1 MSLPPDTRSAPAPAV
16 RTLRFSHV
24 AIIGK
29 YQAPGSR
36 DVVDEVAHFLH
47 DEGCDVSLE
56 RETALNTGLLFD
68 RVAEGS
74 DRMAWGLSPAFDITP
89 NVVGLPSPIAD
100 GPHLSLATGTD
111 GRSGTSMARLADA
124 AQWMG
129 LERDDA
135 IQWLMNTA
143 RQVAG
148 QWAPMLR
155 AAAGP
160 VIEDATRLERLVGDV
175 RPSFAYA
182 EWLAQ
187 AS

>member
-1 MSLPPDTRSAPAPAV
+1 MSAGSAEA
-16 RTLRFSHV
+16 
-24 AIIGK
+24 
-29 YQAPGSR
+29 
-36 DVVDEVAHFLH
+36 DVKELWKRMCFNALVGNTDDH
-47 DEGCDVSLE
+47 
-56 RETALNTGLLFD
+56 ALNTGMLFD

-89 NVVGLPSPIAD
+89 NMVGLPPHIED
-100 GPHLSLATGTD
+100 GPLVSLATGTD
-111 GRSGTSMARLADA
+111 GRSGTSVARLADA

-155 AAAGP
+155 AAA
-160 VIEDATRLERLVGDV
+160 
-175 RPSFAYA
+175 RPMGMARNTA
-182 EWLAQ
+182 RKVPQRAIWTV
-187 AS
+187 

>member
-1 MSLPPDTRSAPAPAV
+1 MTV
-16 RTLRFSHV
+16 T
-24 AIIGK
+24 
-29 YQAPGSR
+29 
-36 DVVDEVAHFLH
+36 
-47 DEGCDVSLE
+47 
-56 RETALNTGLLFD
+56 
-68 RVAEGS
+68 RVADDMGGIAALVNNAGVIE
-74 DRMAWGLSPAFDITP
+74 
-89 NVVGLPSPIAD
+89 PI
-100 GPHLSLATGTD
+100 
-111 GRSGTSMARLADA
+111 ARLADA

-160 VIEDATRLERLVGDV
+160 VIEDAARLERLVGDV